1 MTRIQK
7 KKPSHLA
14 ISASK
19 KNAGVADQFMSS
31 SDSAT
36 LVAARVEANLGSYFR
51 LVAHNGTCCI
61 QIIGSPRGL
70 FKQRRANIRLAVNDI
85 VLVSGIAAG
94 PCEIVCRLEKAD
106 AHSLHKDGKIHTLVY
121 RSASALETVE
131 EDDIFELADGESPG
145 ATTYGESPGAT
156 TYGESPGAT
165 TCGESPGATTCGESP
180 GATTSDTS
188 PEVNVDSI

>member
-19 KNAGVADQFMSS
+19 KNAGVADQFIRSS
-31 SDSAT
+31 ESAAT

-51 LVAHNGTCCI
+51 LVAHNGSCCI
-61 QIIGSPRGL
+61 QVIGSPRGL
-70 FKQRRANIRLAVNDI
+70 FKQRRADIRLAVNDI
-85 VLVSGIAAG
+85 VLVSGLATSG
-94 PCEIVCRLEKAD
+94 TCEIVCRLDKSD

-131 EDDIFELADGESPG
+131 EDDIFEL
-145 ATTYGESPGAT
+145 
-156 TYGESPGAT
+156 PGAT
-165 TCGESPGATTCGESP
+165 TCGELPEDSQRATTCGESP

-188 PEVNVDSI
+188 PEVNIDSI